1 MSWNN
6 SWWNPEE
13 PNGPKAD
20 RSCTLNFSSE
30 PNQGTMCLLPKTLT
44 TKCRGRATLRQRPR
58 SCTPVQKEYK
68 TVSTGTTCIQSRW
81 MPRVRPDH
89 PTTCGWSLFH
99 LDDLCLQPS
108 RAVLPT
114 CADAWEAMDM
124 RQATKSCMHAV
135 SVATVCTHFFAA
147 SEAKSRFLFFQPT
160 ACWRAIYHPQS
171 TIPRLLHGLEWN
183 F

>member
-114 CADAWEAMDM
+114 CGKPWTCV
-124 RQATKSCMHAV
+124 RQPNH
-135 SVATVCTHFFAA
+135 VCTQSLWVQFARNFFLPA
-147 SEAKSRFLFFQPT
+147 RPNRGFFFFQPT